1 MVGRPWFR
9 CIIFGLAVLL
19 FTGCQ
24 TPTGSAVV
32 STGQP
37 REMRQLYEVTD
48 SPETSSVRAQN
59 SEAMPSD
66 SILMDKLTVPSTQV
80 TADVLFGS
88 STPRGFRSAG
98 SGTLGKQYVEIGAS
112 ALRFADEFS
121 RSIFGTPSKLDATVN
136 VPISETTDVF
146 FGGSL
151 GDHSKESVVSGVSV
165 ESTFE
170 ATAFGVGM
178 NHRLSDNN
186 SSVSP
191 FLSGHIRYASYQL
204 EMNAVDDS
212 HIYFQTEEEYFSW
225 GLGLGGE
232 LRLSDKT
239 AVRLGLGAGNQFDD
253 GLDDVNPRIRL
264 ESNVWLA
271 DDFFL
276 NLGAS
281 YYLDK
286 DVSFGGGAGFGF

>member
-1 MVGRPWFR
+1 MSGRPWFG
-9 CIIFGLAVLL
+9 CIIVGLALL
-19 FTGCQ
+19 LVTGCQ
-24 TPTGSAVV
+24 STTGSAVV
-32 STGQP
+32 SSGQP
-37 REMRQLYEVTD
+37 RELRQLSEAADTAE
-48 SPETSSVRAQN
+48 PSSVRAQN
-59 SEAMPSD
+59 SEATLDD
-66 SILMDKLTVPSTQV
+66 SKLTDGLLVPSRHAT
-80 TADVLFGS
+80 TDSLFGR
-88 STPRGFRSAG
+88 STHRGYRSAG
-98 SGTLGKQYVEIGAS
+98 SGTLGKQYVEIGGS
-112 ALRFADEFS
+112 GIRFADEFS
-121 RSIFGTPSKLDATVN
+121 RSMIGTPPSLDATVN

-146 FGGSL
+146 FGGEL
-151 GDHSKESVVSGVSV
+151 VDHSKESVVSGVSV

-170 ATAFGVGM
+170 GTQFGVGM

-191 FLSGHIRYASYQL
+191 FFGGHIAYVSYQL

-212 HIYFQTEEEYFSW
+212 HISFQEEEEYFSW

-239 AVRLGLGAGNQFDD
+239 AVRLGLRAGNPFDD

-286 DVSFGGGAGFGF
+286 DVSFGAGAGFGF